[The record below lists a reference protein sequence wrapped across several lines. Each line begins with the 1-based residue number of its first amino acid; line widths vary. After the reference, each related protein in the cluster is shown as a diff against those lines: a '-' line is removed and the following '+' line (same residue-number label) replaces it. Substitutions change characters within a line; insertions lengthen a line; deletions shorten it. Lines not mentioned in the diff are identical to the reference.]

1 MNINGIKHK
10 LLFVSLLLHWIII
23 QQIENRER
31 SGRIYW
37 SHLLIDSKH
46 VRPWTDVVNH
56 CGSAKSSCSCS
67 LNNNILWRGR
77 VHHQRKQTAAPWYVP
92 EQTVEQR
99 GTWTPLFFILSS
111 HTRTANSKIP
121 LRFLPE
127 KISRLSESSTTRKQ
141 FLVWWPVKVLKS
153 CKRKKLSVN

>member
-111 HTRTANSKIP
+111 HTRTAKSKIP
-121 LRFLPE
+121 LRFLTE
-127 KISRLSESSTTRKQ
+127 KISRLSESTTTRKQ

-153 CKRKKLSVN
+153 CKRKKLSVI